1 MFAESLYH
9 CYNHQYFYNMQQLD
23 LFGNPIAIQP
33 VKAAEKKAVDAI
45 VEELQA
51 EQKKKAPVAE
61 ETKPVEEIET
71 PVEKKAVENISS
83 TSGKRGRKSF
93 KDMDADIV
101 MVDVPED
108 EILFQKQYYSI
119 SEVAKW
125 FHVNQSLIRFW
136 ENEFEILKPRKTRK
150 GDRLFRPEDVK
161 NIQLIYHLL
170 RQRKFSIEGA
180 RQYLKD
186 NKKKNQNDL
195 FGDHF
200 RGCYPDIKNPH
211 WIEQVDCPVKDGGT
225 LVFYFSYFW
234 EQGGVTEEV
243 GKWVD
248 CVKRI
253 SLQARADD
261 TFIVYLNRDLGDSNS
276 AYTEF
281 KQRIRV
287 RPDTL
292 EVISSEKCN
301 HKYQS
306 WSGLEEWLT
315 QGIVPKARPKKR
327 TDLHYEILRVDWR
340 HYEDAGTNTPI

>member
-1 MFAESLYH
+1 MFAESLH
-9 CYNHQYFYNMQQLD
+9 RCYNHQYFYNMQQLD

-71 PVEKKAVENISS
+71 PVERKAVENISS

-136 ENEFEILKPRKTRK
+136 ENEFAILKPRKTRK

-186 NKKKNQNDL
+186 NKKKADAQMQIIQSL
-195 FGDHF
+195 TKF
-200 RGCYPDIKNPH
+200 RAFLLEWKAN
-211 WIEQVDCPVKDGGT
+211 
-225 LVFYFSYFW
+225 
-234 EQGGVTEEV
+234 
-243 GKWVD
+243 
-248 CVKRI
+248 
-253 SLQARADD
+253 
-261 TFIVYLNRDLGDSNS
+261 LG
-276 AYTEF
+276 A
-281 KQRIRV
+281 
-287 RPDTL
+287 
-292 EVISSEKCN
+292 
-301 HKYQS
+301 
-306 WSGLEEWLT
+306 
-315 QGIVPKARPKKR
+315 
-327 TDLHYEILRVDWR
+327 
-340 HYEDAGTNTPI
+340 

>member
-1 MFAESLYH
+1 
-9 CYNHQYFYNMQQLD
+9 MQQLD

-51 EQKKKAPVAE
+51 EQKKKAPVAK

-71 PVEKKAVENISS
+71 PVERKAVENISS

-186 NKKKNQNDL
+186 NKKKADAQMQIIQSL
-195 FGDHF
+195 TKF
-200 RGCYPDIKNPH
+200 RAFLLEWKAN
-211 WIEQVDCPVKDGGT
+211 
-225 LVFYFSYFW
+225 
-234 EQGGVTEEV
+234 
-243 GKWVD
+243 
-248 CVKRI
+248 
-253 SLQARADD
+253 
-261 TFIVYLNRDLGDSNS
+261 LG
-276 AYTEF
+276 A
-281 KQRIRV
+281 
-287 RPDTL
+287 
-292 EVISSEKCN
+292 
-301 HKYQS
+301 
-306 WSGLEEWLT
+306 
-315 QGIVPKARPKKR
+315 
-327 TDLHYEILRVDWR
+327 
-340 HYEDAGTNTPI
+340 